1 MDDKAKGAKIL
12 LVDDERDIITTLG
25 MRLEIEGYSVVS
37 ALSGMQAVEMARKE
51 MPDMIILDI
60 RMPAGSG
67 YQVYEILQRSEQLAH
82 IPVLF
87 LSALPA
93 EEARRRL
100 SELGAEHFIAKPFDS
115 DKIVSKIAELLGKRE

>member
-1 MDDKAKGAKIL
+1 MNDKAPKGKKIL

-37 ALSGMQAVEMARKE
+37 AGSGMQAVEMARKE
-51 MPDMIILDI
+51 KPDLIILDI

-67 YQVYEILQRSEQLAH
+67 YQVYEILQRSEQLAG

-87 LSALPA
+87 LSALPP
-93 EEARRRL
+93 EEAKRRL

-115 DKIVSKIAELLGKRE
+115 DRIVTKIADLLTR